1 MENLDEQLTRA
12 GTAAHRAPTPPI
24 DVRSRVRQ
32 TISTQSVTTAR
43 VDLLPVGVGSAL
55 VTLAAATCTVLFPYW
70 QLMLDPWASY
80 FGR

>member
-1 MENLDEQLTRA
+1 MKNLNEQLTRA
-12 GTAAHRAPTPPI
+12 GTAARSATTPPI
-24 DVRSRVRQ
+24 DVRSRVRR
-32 TISTQSVTTAR
+32 TIATQSMTAAR

-55 VTLAAATCTVLFPYW
+55 VTIAAATCTVLFPFW